1 MEIDSFG
8 SKLGGVVGIEGGSL
22 VDEMACL
29 QGGPQERDHEGR
41 VRQQGM
47 NIGKLATEHWY
58 FVDGWDAV

>member
-29 QGGPQERDHEGR
+29 QGGHRKGIMEEG
-41 VRQQGM
+41 
-47 NIGKLATEHWY
+47 
-58 FVDGWDAV
+58 